1 MDDRITAKLRPNEP
15 RGGYV
20 CRRCGDIIPETN
32 VDRKK
37 QRAECGCGAKN
48 NLRSISESLDVSGV
62 DLENPPSGVW
72 REVDYDGVRIGASA
86 ASFPVFLIS
95 LGLAAFWNGLVGF
108 FSIAGYGSA
117 YMHLT
122 GAKQLLAGWE
132 ISKDLPLSPGM
143 TAFFI
148 LFLIPFQIIGVAMIW
163 ATLMALGGRVDVILR
178 GETSRVENRFGI
190 LALIDRFRARDVRHV
205 HLLSTRDEDGRK
217 ETASTVEIWY
227 DDERKPGKRKHAR
240 LAVPKARRW
249 WLAAALRDALTN
261 NDGSKL
267 R

>member
-1 MDDRITAKLRPNEP
+1 MTECTVRLVQVVDQLLPDPLVAGRFFTGPDEGPFVMVNLLRF
-15 RGGYV
+15 R
-20 CRRCGDIIPETN
+20 D
-32 VDRKK
+32 
-37 QRAECGCGAKN
+37 RAEYHDGSDTH
-48 NLRSISESLDVSGV
+48 LSG
-62 DLENPPSGVW
+62 
-72 REVDYDGVRIGASA
+72 REAYDRYAEGVR
-86 ASFPVFLIS
+86 PLI
-95 LGLAAFWNGLVGF
+95 
-108 FSIAGYGSA
+108 
-117 YMHLT
+117 
-122 GAKQLLAGWE
+122 E
-132 ISKDLPLSPGM
+132 
-143 TAFFI
+143 
-148 LFLIPFQIIGVAMIW
+148 
-163 ATLMALGGRVDVILR
+163 ALGGRVDVILR